1 MILTQTSTTLILLF
15 SGVITFIII
24 MLLPALFELK
34 KPKDGGPRIIMD
46 DVIIVQ
52 YLPKRKIL
60 PLQSIE
66 EEKLALDQTIVR
78 KITDIIAVLPNL
90 EA

>member
-1 MILTQTSTTLILLF
+1 
-15 SGVITFIII
+15 

-34 KPKDGGPRIIMD
+34 RPKDAGPRIIMD
-46 DVIIVQ
+46 DVIIMQ
-52 YLPKRKIL
+52 YLSKRRIL

-66 EEKLALDQTIVR
+66 EEKLGLDQAIIK
-78 KITDIIAVLPNL
+78 KITDIIAFLQNL

>member
-1 MILTQTSTTLILLF
+1 
-15 SGVITFIII
+15 

-34 KPKDGGPRIIMD
+34 RPKDAGPRIIMG
-46 DVIIVQ
+46 DVIIMQ

-66 EEKLALDQTIVR
+66 EEKLGLDQTIVK